1 MKLLGKGIKTCVVS
15 DVKKHNDK
23 NCFDQKSEGK
33 DPCDRAFEHFCWE
46 HVNTKHSLPAEV
58 NLTETEF
65 GQNNNPHVFSIPDC
79 IGK

>member
-33 DPCDRAFEHFCWE
+33 ISVTAL
-46 HVNTKHSLPAEV
+46 S
-58 NLTETEF
+58 
-65 GQNNNPHVFSIPDC
+65 SIFA
-79 IGK
+79 GST